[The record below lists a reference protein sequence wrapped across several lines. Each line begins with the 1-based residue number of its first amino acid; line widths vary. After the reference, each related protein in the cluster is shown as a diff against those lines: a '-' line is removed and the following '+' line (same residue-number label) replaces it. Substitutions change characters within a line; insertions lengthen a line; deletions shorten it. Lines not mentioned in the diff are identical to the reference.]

1 MKLKK
6 TNKNG
11 DYVVKM
17 SQAEVNLLH
26 EVLGYVSFEG
36 IDSFAVMD
44 KSVKSMLNFTDEN
57 ATMPDTYEC
66 FKFVKDETFE
76 DHGSLVAIKDVIN
89 P

>member
-6 TNKNG
+6 INKNG
-11 DYVVKM
+11 DYIVKM

-26 EVLGYVSFEG
+26 EVLGYVSFSE
-36 IDSFAVMD
+36 IDNFQVMH
-44 KSVKSMLNFTDEN
+44 KAVKSMLNFTDEN
-57 ATMPDTYEC
+57 ATIPDIYEC

-76 DHGSLVAIKDVIN
+76 EHGSLVAIKDVMN